1 VDGIKLTLSVLEG
14 NFAICRLDSAADIPA
29 WATEGR
35 FFCVMRTYEELSIV
49 CESKNAPLGA
59 RCEDGWRCLHV
70 HGSFSFDLTGILN
83 SLTTP
88 LAEAGVGIFALS
100 TFETDYVL
108 VKEIN
113 LQRAIEVLKK
123 AGHKVIDK

>member
-1 VDGIKLTLSVLEG
+1 MDRIKLTLSVLEDT
-14 NFAICRLDSAADIPA
+14 FAICRLDSAADIPA

-35 FFCVMRTYEELSIV
+35 FFCVTRTYNELSIV
-49 CESKNAPLGA
+49 CELKNAPLGA

-83 SLTTP
+83 SLTAP

-108 VKEIN
+108 VKEHN
-113 LQRAIEVLKK
+113 LQRAIDVLKK
-123 AGHKVIDK
+123 AGHKIIDK